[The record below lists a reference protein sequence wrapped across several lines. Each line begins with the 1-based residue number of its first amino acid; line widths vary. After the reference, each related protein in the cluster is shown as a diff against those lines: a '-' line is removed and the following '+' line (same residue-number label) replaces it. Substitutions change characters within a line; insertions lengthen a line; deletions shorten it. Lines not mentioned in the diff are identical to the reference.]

1 MSARA
6 FVNGRIHTPAGWLDG
21 QALLCEGDTI
31 AAIVPPGDARLRAAD
46 VVDLAGRL
54 LLPGF
59 IDVQVN
65 GGGGV
70 LFNDTP
76 TVDGIAAIGAAHAR
90 FGTTGFLPTLI
101 SDRLERLAEG
111 IAAVD
116 AAIASGVPGVLGIHV
131 EGPFLSEARRGV
143 HLATHLQALGPEQ
156 VDLLCSL
163 RHGRTLLTLAP
174 ERAPSEVLRALHSAG
189 VLLAAGHSNASAD
202 EIERARRNG
211 LSGFTH
217 LFNAMA
223 QLTAR
228 EPGVVGAALLA
239 DDCWCGIIVD
249 GRHVDPRVLR
259 LALRA
264 HPHERFMLVTD
275 AMPCV
280 GTDAAEFMLQGQLIR
295 VADGYCVDERGT
307 LAGTALDMARC
318 VRNAISLLGVDPL
331 LAVRMASEFP
341 ADFLALGASHGRIA
355 AGCRADLV
363 AVDSQYHVCGTW
375 IGGRTLAEHA
385 TRNHEEHVA

>member
-1 MSARA
+1 VSARA
-6 FVNGRIHTPAGWLDG
+6 FSNGRIHSPRGWLDDS
-21 QALLCEGDTI
+21 ALLCEGGLI
-31 AAIVPPGDARLRAAD
+31 AAILPCDDPRVRAAEP
-46 VVDLAGRL
+46 VDLDGRL

-70 LFNDTP
+70 LFNDQRD
-76 TVDGIAAIGAAHAR
+76 VAGIAAIGAAHAR
-90 FGTTGFLPTLI
+90 FGTSGFLPTLI
-101 SDRLERLAEG
+101 TDRLERVAEA

-116 AAIASGVPGVLGIHV
+116 AAIAAGVPGVLGIHI
-131 EGPFLSEARRGV
+131 EGPFISEARKGI
-143 HLATHLQALGPEQ
+143 HKANFMQDLQPSQ
-156 VDLLCSL
+156 VPLLTSL
-163 RHGRTLLTLAP
+163 RLGRTLLTIAP
-174 ERAPSEVLRALHSAG
+174 ECAASEALRALHEAG
-189 VLLAAGHSNASAD
+189 VVLAAGHSNASAD
-202 EIERARRNG
+202 EVERARRNG
-211 LSGFTH
+211 VTGFTH
-217 LFNAMA
+217 TFNAMS

-259 LALRA
+259 IALRA

-280 GTDAAEFMLQGQLIR
+280 GTDAREFLLQGRRIH
-295 VADGYCVDERGT
+295 VSDGYCVDDRGT

-318 VRNAISLLGVDPL
+318 VRNAIDLLGLDPL

-341 ADFLALGASHGRIA
+341 ADFIGLGASHGRLA
-355 AGCRADLV
+355 AGYRADLV
-363 AVDSQYHVCGTW
+363 AVDARYHASETW
-375 IGGRTLAEHA
+375 IGGHTLAEHA
-385 TRNHEEHVA
+385 TTRSKEHAA